1 MNYKLAFVYNLLR
14 IFSQPKKRQPS
25 EIIKKIE
32 NSYCLDRKED
42 PKLFNKSPNKYKYP
56 MGQK

>member
-1 MNYKLAFVYNLLR
+1 MNYKLTFVYNLLR
-14 IFSQPKKRQPS
+14 IFSHHKKSQPS
-25 EIIKKIE
+25 EIIKKIK
-32 NSYCLDRKED
+32 NCYCIERQED